1 MDFAIDCFNCNT
13 INYKKYNKVHFKM
26 KITLIFLTLTFSLFG
41 YEILQTPIK
50 FNEKRIQLTKEYIK
64 EHYGI
69 TAKDIKIVP
78 KIVLI
83 HYTAIESYEKSLGR
97 FMQET
102 LPNDRPEI
110 SKASALN
117 VSTHFMVE
125 RDGTIHQLMPLD
137 FMARHVIG
145 LNYNSIGIENVGGE
159 GYKQDL
165 TVDQLLANIFLVN
178 YLRKKFPTI
187 EYVVGHH
194 EYRCFEKTK
203 LWLELDDG
211 YRTEKFDPGEEF
223 MRDLHANTKG
233 FKGAPC
239 D

>member
-1 MDFAIDCFNCNT
+1 
-13 INYKKYNKVHFKM
+13 M
-26 KITLIFLTLTFSLFG
+26 KILVLLFTLNLSLFA
-41 YEILQTPIK
+41 YEIIQTPIQ
-50 FNEKRIQLTKEYIK
+50 FDEKRIQLTKDYIK
-64 EHYGI
+64 NHYGLNV
-69 TAKDIKIVP
+69 KNIKIIP

-83 HYTAIESYEKSLGR
+83 HYTAIKTYETSVER
-97 FMQET
+97 FTRST

-145 LNYNSIGIENVGGE
+145 LNYNSIGIENVGGV
-159 GYKQDL
+159 GYKEDL
-165 TVDQLLANIFLVN
+165 TVNQLLANIFLVK
-178 YLRKKFPTI
+178 YLQKKFPTI

-194 EYRCFEKTK
+194 EYRCFEDTE
-203 LWLELDDG
+203 LWLEKDDG
-211 YRTEKFDPGEEF
+211 YRTEKFDPGSEF
-223 MRDLHANTKG
+223 MRDLRFNISG
-233 FKGAPC
+233 FKAAPC